1 MRFPECAN
9 HLNPRRHNRNE
20 QRTSRPFI
28 ARAGRSISAGG
39 LECRPGRSRSHQP
52 AAPAMT
58 KTAVRTTL
66 RRPITVHT
74 IVVGGRQKREK
85 RRGGTELQRF
95 VADMIDQQ
103 ANDHPDG
110 IEGAMRDFLSGDP
123 IENFD
128 HTIAP
133 SVRRELGNRLPRRR
147 YFATLYFRFQFEI
160 PILIH
165 TLGLDPELSDEAQC
179 LCAVFATAHYLAAH
193 NEMDPPRPDYQM
205 IIQA

>member
-1 MRFPECAN
+1 
-9 HLNPRRHNRNE
+9 
-20 QRTSRPFI
+20 
-28 ARAGRSISAGG
+28 
-39 LECRPGRSRSHQP
+39 
-52 AAPAMT
+52 MT

-66 RRPITVHT
+66 RRPTTVHT
-74 IVVGGRQKREK
+74 IVVNGRPKHEK
-85 RRGGTELQRF
+85 RRGGTELQRT
-95 VADMIDQQ
+95 VADIIDQQ
-103 ANDHPDG
+103 AKDHPDG
-110 IEGAMRDFLSGDP
+110 IEGAMRDFLGGDP

-147 YFATLYFRFQFEI
+147 YFATLYRRYQFEI

-193 NEMDPPRPDYQM
+193 SGLDLPRPNYQM